1 MSQVK
6 RTRARWESL
15 AERYD
20 QPHVRLR
27 QIARLVASCQPKTVL
42 DIGCCRGTLGRLLP
56 PELAYTGIDFVAP
69 SNAADFN
76 FHRFDLNAGGI
87 PEHVGKFDVIT
98 CSGVLEYAESLPST
112 LQDISAHLNPSGH
125 LIASYFNFNHPRRAF
140 TLMAGQTLPM
150 HRDWRGFYA
159 VSHFQRL
166 LNNARLTPTKLY
178 VSTWGWKPSPPVNET
193 LDLPAD
199 LSPATGLHGVLAHQ
213 FIVVAQARNS

>member
-27 QIARLVASCQPKTVL
+27 QIARLVAAQGPATVL

-56 PELAYTGIDFVAP
+56 PTTSYTGIDFVQP
-69 SNAADFN
+69 SNASEFD

-87 PEHVGKFDVIT
+87 PEHLPAFDAIT

-112 LQDISAHLNPSGH
+112 LQDISAHLRPGGQ
-125 LIASYFNFNHPRRAF
+125 LIASYFNFNHPKRA
-140 TLMAGQTLPM
+140 LNLLGGQTIPM

-159 VSHFQRL
+159 LGHLQRL
-166 LNNARLTPTKLY
+166 LSHAHLVPSRVY
-178 VSTWGWKPSPPVNET
+178 VSTWGWKASPPVDET
-193 LDLPAD
+193 LGLEAD
-199 LSPATGLHGVLAHQ
+199 LIPAKGIPGWLAHQ
-213 FIVVAQARNS
+213 FIVVAERT